1 MRVFTEASPACLFNP
16 FKSATDKI
24 ETITHFPRFGSS
36 RTRVA
41 SRDARLSQHIAVYSG
56 SDLGFRKANRK

>member
-1 MRVFTEASPACLFNP
+1 MRVFTEASPACLFIR
-16 FKSATDKI
+16 FKSATDKT
-24 ETITHFPRFGSS
+24 ETITHFPRFGVSGIPG
-36 RTRVA
+36 A